1 MAVHVTFLTLL
12 SFFVISIDTC
22 NAGGNT
28 IYVDD
33 DGGANYT
40 NISDAINAA
49 SENDTIY
56 VYSGIYNENILINK
70 NIKLIGAGIGSAVI
84 NGNSGHTI
92 KINQNNVQIS
102 NFTITNTGETYYCL
116 YINYVRDCLIKD
128 NVVKYGANGI
138 YILGSEDNTIEDNTI
153 ENNNVGVHISNSY
166 GNIIKSNNIQKNVMN
181 GVFVTSTSS
190 GNMIYQNDFADN
202 YDSNGRDDGSNYW
215 DYNFQGNYWDDYND
229 YDSNGNGTGDN
240 PYIISGTGENKDN
253 YPLGDFLTQKP
264 EAIIDYISPN
274 PASKGTNI
282 YFNGHATGSVSK
294 YEWCSSINGFLS
306 NSRNYQTSS
315 LSVGTHTISYRVMDN
330 EGIWSDYDYKTL
342 IIIAPNQKPN
352 AYILEPTDFITKIY
366 GEEIDFLGDW
376 SDDGQVVEYFWRSSI
391 DDYLSNTLHFTKNN
405 LSIGQHNIYFKVK
418 DNYGEWSPES
428 MVNVIILSNSSNNA
442 PIAVSGG
449 PYSGVV
455 NQSVK
460 FDASDSY
467 DADEGDSITSY
478 RWDFGDGSTGEGMLV
493 VHRYSSEGNF
503 TVNLIVTDGNGE
515 QKTDTTYVNISSQ
528 AGNQKENKKKDSP
541 GFEVFSAILT
551 ITILIFYKKKKG
563 K

>member
-1 MAVHVTFLTLL
+1 MVLFITFFNLL

-33 DGGANYT
+33 DGGADYT
-40 NISDAINAA
+40 NIRDAINAA

-56 VYSGIYNENILINK
+56 VYSGIYNENIAIGK
-70 NIKLIGAGIGSAVI
+70 NIKLIGAGIGSVVI
-84 NGNSGHTI
+84 NGNGGHTI

-102 NFTITNTGETYYCL
+102 NFTISNTGETYYCL
-116 YINYVRDCLIKD
+116 YLNYVRDCLIKG
-128 NVVKYGANGI
+128 NVVNYGANGI
-138 YILGSEDNTIEDNTI
+138 YILESEDNTIEENII
-153 ENNNVGVHISNSY
+153 ENNNVGVYLSNSD
-166 GNIIKSNNIQKNVMN
+166 GNIIKGNNIQNNVMN

-190 GNMIYQNDFADN
+190 GNIIYQNDFADN

-215 DYNFQGNYWDDYND
+215 DYNFQGNYWDDYNY

-274 PASKGTNI
+274 PASQGIKV

-294 YEWCSSINGFLS
+294 YEWHSSINGILS

-342 IIIAPNQKPN
+342 IIIAPNQKPY
-352 AYILEPTDFITKIY
+352 AYILKPTDSITKIY

-391 DDYLSNTLHFTKNN
+391 DDFLSNKIHFTKNN

-442 PIAVSGG
+442 PIALSGG

-455 NQSVK
+455 NQSVN

-467 DADEGDSITSY
+467 DPDKGDNITSY
-478 RWDFGDGSTGEGMLV
+478 RWDYGDGTTGEGISAE
-493 VHRYSSEGNF
+493 HTYSSKGNF
-503 TVNLIVTDGNGE
+503 TVTLTVTDSNGE

-541 GFEVFSAILT
+541 GFEIFSVILT
-551 ITILIFYKKKKG
+551 ITILIIYKKKKR

>member
-116 YINYVRDCLIKD
+116 YLNYVRDCLIKD

-442 PIAVSGG
+442 PIALSGG

-478 RWDFGDGSTGEGMLV
+478 RWDFGDG
-493 VHRYSSEGNF
+493 
-503 TVNLIVTDGNGE
+503 
-515 QKTDTTYVNISSQ
+515 
-528 AGNQKENKKKDSP
+528 
-541 GFEVFSAILT
+541 
-551 ITILIFYKKKKG
+551 
-563 K
+563 